1 MKTEIKKKG
10 KGHDVFINGEWKM
23 WVIGSK
29 RNAKKELKKEY
40 GLTA

>member
-1 MKTEIKKKG
+1 MDIEIKKKFN
-10 KGHDVFINGEWKM
+10 GHDVFLDGKWVL

-29 RNAKKELKKEY
+29 TNAKKELKKEY

>member
-1 MKTEIKKKG
+1 MKIEIIKKFN
-10 KGHDVFINGEWKM
+10 GHDVIVNGKWKM